1 MSSRGGTEGPTFQ
14 IVGSCNVFWDLQ
26 TFTGNSFVI
35 SVQSLSHSLN
45 LLLPK
50 FLSSGILLRSMPLP
64 CSRRGFLQRP
74 FSVNRTS
81 PGSLLWRWMHRTPEW
96 ERSCPSRRMASSTHV
111 PSTLATSLPQNVIM
125 TSETGNYWPSSSPW
139 RSGGTGWR
147 EQRSHSS
154 CGRII
159 RTWSTFVRPDAST
172 LGRPGGLC
180 FLHALISLSPTGR
193 GHGI

>member
-74 FSVNRTS
+74 FSGVGAVLSEQEDGKLHPCAFYSCHLS
-81 PGSLLWRWMHRTPEW
+81 PAECNYDIGDWELLAIKLALEEWRHWLEGAAQPFIMWTDHKNLEYL
-96 ERSCPSRRMASSTHV
+96 RSARRLNSRQAR
-111 PSTLATSLPQNVIM
+111 
-125 TSETGNYWPSSSPW
+125 W
-139 RSGGTGWR
+139 
-147 EQRSHSS
+147 
-154 CGRII
+154 
-159 RTWSTFVRPDAST
+159 
-172 LGRPGGLC
+172 LC
-180 FLHALISLSPTGR
+180 FLPAFISLSPTGR